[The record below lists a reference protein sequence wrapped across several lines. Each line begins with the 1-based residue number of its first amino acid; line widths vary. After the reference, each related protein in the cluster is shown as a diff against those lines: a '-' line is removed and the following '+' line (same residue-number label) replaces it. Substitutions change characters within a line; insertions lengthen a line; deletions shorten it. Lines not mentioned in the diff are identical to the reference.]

1 MPRSMVYVIGYPGS
15 GKTTALS
22 KAITSPV
29 ANERDK
35 PFKHIVYADGAIQL
49 GASRAAFGGTDALP
63 MNVQPAV
70 LKWLPTSP
78 EELIIAEG
86 DRLGNTSFFQAL
98 GNLGVP
104 LRIVLIDVTPLQAR
118 YRAWLRGHAFNEQ
131 WLAGRITKVDNLR
144 RRWFYDIELVDGVK
158 HADAVAED
166 LRTILYG

>member
-15 GKTTALS
+15 GKTTALG

-29 ANERDK
+29 ATERVK

-49 GASRAAFGGTDALP
+49 GASRPAFGGTDALP
-63 MNVQPAV
+63 LNVQPAV

-118 YRAWLRGHAFNEQ
+118 HRAWLRGHAFNEQ

-144 RRWFYDIELVDGVK
+144 RRWASHLELVNGVPRME
-158 HADAVAED
+158 DVAEE
-166 LRTILYG
+166 LRAIVYG